1 MDKTFTGEDFLDMY
15 KVTNNYTQA
24 IAKIK
29 NVIDDDRWVII
40 DYDIYF
46 RGQME
51 DILCVLNDYVDN
63 ATIDKMKSAFKDYS
77 PYQRLPV
84 RVKFDKTK
92 MLDRYSKRSEYFSDC
107 EVTGSYEDTT
117 LYLWIDKTDSDLLSE
132 RTDLDAVVKSIL
144 KDFDSKDISSFIHT
158 FKIYYSSD
166 NENTSISQL
175 LGPNSEPMIK
185 FASPFFSV

>member
-1 MDKTFTGEDFLDMY
+1 MDKTFTREDFLDMY

-51 DILCVLNDYVDN
+51 DILCVLNDHVDN
-63 ATIDKMKSAFKDYS
+63 ATIDKMKSAFEDYS
-77 PYQRLPV
+77 PYQRLTV

-107 EVTGSYEDTT
+107 EVSGSYEDTT

-158 FKIYYSSD
+158 FKVYYSSD

-185 FASPFFSV
+185 FTF

>member
-1 MDKTFTGEDFLDMY
+1 MNKTFTREDFLDMY

-29 NVIDDDRWVII
+29 DVIDDDRWVII

-51 DILCVLNDYVDN
+51 DILCVLNDYVNN
-63 ATIDKMKSAFKDYS
+63 ATIDKMKSAFEDYS

-107 EVTGSYEDTT
+107 EVSGSYEDTT

-144 KDFDSKDISSFIHT
+144 KDFDSKDVSSFIHT
-158 FKIYYSSD
+158 FKVYYSSD

-175 LGPNSEPMIK
+175 LGPNSEPMVK
-185 FASPFFSV
+185 FAF